1 MITHCFFNKTNG
13 QKNLKSQQCHI
24 FMNGVSTKHKGD
36 KVDTFPAAVLY
47 PSKDSGVENRRSASL
62 SV

>member
-1 MITHCFFNKTNG
+1 
-13 QKNLKSQQCHI
+13 
-24 FMNGVSTKHKGD
+24 MNGVSTKHKGD